1 MKKDPIHSH
10 MQTKKII
17 VIGSGFGGIAAAL
30 RMRAKGYEV
39 DLYEKL
45 DQIGGRAR
53 QFNQNGFI
61 HDAGPTVITAPYLFR
76 ELFEIFGEEIDDF
89 INFIPLDPWYR
100 FRFHDGSFFNYG
112 PNQDELL
119 EQIKAFEPKDVNGYL
134 KMLKHAEKIFELGYL
149 KLADQPFHKLSNLI
163 RYTPDIIKLKGY
175 QSVYQFVSTYLKH
188 PNLRQAFSIQPLLVG
203 GNPFNTTSIYALIHA
218 LEKKWGVFFAKGG
231 TGEIVS
237 QLKMLMERKGIN
249 IFLNSEINKI
259 VTSQQK
265 VDGIVNSKGNFYK
278 TDYLITNADPIYT
291 NNHLIDNKKIS
302 LHNKFINK
310 TAKHSMG
317 LFVLFF
323 GTKVKY
329 EHIAHHTIWMG
340 PRYKELLS
348 DIFDLHKLADDF
360 SIYLHRPTATDT
372 NFAPMGCD
380 SFYALIPVPNLKGNI
395 VWEDEAPAFIK
406 SIIKALEQTMMP
418 KLTETICDSFYMTP
432 ENFLQDYNTP
442 FGSGFSIAP
451 LFRQSA
457 WFRTHNKDDLY
468 QNLFYVGAGT
478 HPGAGVPGVLNSA
491 KVIDKLIP
499 NHEK

>member
-1 MKKDPIHSH
+1 

-39 DLYEKL
+39 DLHEKL

-188 PNLRQAFSIQPLLVG
+188 PNLREAFSIQPLLVG

-395 VWEDEAPAFIK
+395 AWEDEAPAFIK

-418 KLTETICDSFYMTP
+418 KLTETICESFYMTP

>member
-1 MKKDPIHSH
+1 
-10 MQTKKII
+10 MQNKKII

-39 DLYEKL
+39 DLHEKL

-53 QFNQNGFI
+53 QFNRNGFVY
-61 HDAGPTVITAPYLFR
+61 DAGPTVITAPYLFR
-76 ELFEIFGEEIDDF
+76 ELFEIFNEEIDDF
-89 INFIPLDPWYR
+89 IKFIPLDPWYR
-100 FRFHDGSFFNYG
+100 FRFHDGTFFNYG
-112 PNQDELL
+112 PDQDQLL
-119 EQIKAFEPKDVNGYL
+119 EQIKAIEPRDVNGYL
-134 KMLKHAEKIFELGYL
+134 KMLQHAEKIFELGYL
-149 KLADQPFHKLSNLI
+149 KLADQPFHKLGSLI
-163 RYTPDIIKLKGY
+163 KYTPDIIKLKGY
-175 QSVYQFVSTYLKH
+175 QSVYQFVSSYLNH

-231 TGEIVS
+231 TGEIIS
-237 QLKMLMERKGIN
+237 QLKMLMERQGVN
-249 IFLNSEINKI
+249 IFLNSEIKKI
-259 VTSQQK
+259 VTRDK
-265 VDGIVNSKGNFYK
+265 MVEGIETEEGKFYK
-278 TDYLITNADPIYT
+278 ADYLITNADPIYT
-291 NNHLIDNKKIS
+291 NTNLIEHKKIS
-302 LHNKFINK
+302 LHNKFVKK

-329 EHIAHHTIWMG
+329 EDIAHHTIWMG

-348 DIFDLHKLADDF
+348 DIFDRYKLSEDF
-360 SIYLHRPTATDT
+360 SIYLHRPTATDPD
-372 NFAPMGCD
+372 FAPIGCD
-380 SFYALIPVPNLKGNI
+380 SFYALVPVPNLKGNI
-395 VWEDEAPAFIK
+395 NWKEEAPIFTQ

-418 KLTETICDSFYMTP
+418 KLSEYICESFVMTP
-432 ENFLQDYNTP
+432 DDFLQDYNTP

-499 NHEK
+499 

>member
-1 MKKDPIHSH
+1 
-10 MQTKKII
+10 MQNKKII

-39 DLYEKL
+39 DLHEKL

-53 QFNQNGFI
+53 QFNRNGFVY
-61 HDAGPTVITAPYLFR
+61 DAGPTVITAPYLFR
-76 ELFEIFGEEIDDF
+76 ELFEIFNEDIDDF
-89 INFIPLDPWYR
+89 IKFIPLDPWYR
-100 FRFHDGSFFNYG
+100 FRFHDGTFFNYG
-112 PNQDELL
+112 PDQDQLL
-119 EQIKAFEPKDVNGYL
+119 EQIKAVEPKDVNGYL
-134 KMLKHAEKIFELGYL
+134 KMLQHAEKIFELGYL
-149 KLADQPFHKLSNLI
+149 KLADQPFHKLSSLI
-163 RYTPDIIKLKGY
+163 KYTPDIIKLKGY
-175 QSVYQFVSTYLKH
+175 QSVYQFVSSYLSH

-231 TGEIVS
+231 TGEIIS
-237 QLKMLMERKGIN
+237 QLKMLMERKGVN
-249 IFLNSEINKI
+249 IFLNSEITKI
-259 VTSQQK
+259 ITTDKMVEGIETE
-265 VDGIVNSKGNFYK
+265 DGKFTK
-278 TDYLITNADPIYT
+278 ADYLITNADPIYT
-291 NNHLIDNKKIS
+291 NSNLIGYKKIS
-302 LHNKFINK
+302 LHNKFVQK

-329 EHIAHHTIWMG
+329 DDIAHHTIWMG

-348 DIFDLHKLADDF
+348 DIFDRYKLSEDF
-360 SIYLHRPTATDT
+360 SIYLHRPTATDPD
-372 NFAPMGCD
+372 FAPMGCD
-380 SFYALIPVPNLKGNI
+380 SFYALVPVPNLKGNI
-395 VWEDEAPAFIK
+395 SWKDEASSFTQ
-406 SIIKALEQTMMP
+406 SIIKALEKTMMP
-418 KLTETICDSFYMTP
+418 KLSENICESFVMTP
-432 ENFLQDYNTP
+432 EDFLQDYNTP

-499 NHEK
+499 

>member
-1 MKKDPIHSH
+1 
-10 MQTKKII
+10 MQNKKII

-39 DLYEKL
+39 DLHEKL

-53 QFNQNGFI
+53 QFSRNGFVY
-61 HDAGPTVITAPYLFR
+61 DAGPTVITAPYLFR
-76 ELFEIFGEEIDDF
+76 ELFEIFNEDIDDF
-89 INFIPLDPWYR
+89 IKFIPLDPWYR
-100 FRFHDGSFFNYG
+100 FRFNDGTFFNYG
-112 PNQDELL
+112 PDQDQLL
-119 EQIKAFEPKDVNGYL
+119 EQIKAIEPKDVNGYL
-134 KMLKHAEKIFELGYL
+134 KMLQHAEKIFEVGYL
-149 KLADQPFHKLSNLI
+149 KLADQPFHKLSSLI
-163 RYTPDIIKLKGY
+163 KYTPDIIKLKGY
-175 QSVYQFVSTYLKH
+175 QSVYQFVSSYLKH

-231 TGEIVS
+231 TGEIIS

-249 IFLNSEINKI
+249 IFLNSEIKKI
-259 VTSQQK
+259 ITSEK
-265 VDGIVNSKGNFYK
+265 MVEGIETEESKFYK

-291 NNHLIDNKKIS
+291 NSNLIGRKKIS
-302 LHNKFINK
+302 LHNKFVQK

-323 GTKVKY
+323 GTKAKY
-329 EHIAHHTIWMG
+329 DNIAHHTIWMG

-348 DIFDLHKLADDF
+348 DIFDRYKLSEDF
-360 SIYLHRPTATDT
+360 SIYLHRPTATDPD
-372 NFAPMGCD
+372 FAPIGCD
-380 SFYALIPVPNLKGNI
+380 SFYALVPVPNLKGNI
-395 VWEDEAPAFIK
+395 SWKDEASAFTQ
-406 SIIKALEQTMMP
+406 SIIQALEQTMMP
-418 KLTETICDSFYMTP
+418 KLSENICESFVMTP
-432 ENFLQDYNTP
+432 EDFLQDYNTP

-499 NHEK
+499 

>member
-1 MKKDPIHSH
+1 
-10 MQTKKII
+10 MQNKKII

-39 DLYEKL
+39 DLHEKL

-53 QFNQNGFI
+53 QFSRNGFVY
-61 HDAGPTVITAPYLFR
+61 DAGPTVITAPYLFR
-76 ELFEIFGEEIDDF
+76 ELFEIFNEDIDDF
-89 INFIPLDPWYR
+89 IKFIPLDPWYR
-100 FRFHDGSFFNYG
+100 FRFHDGTFFNYG
-112 PNQDELL
+112 PDQDQLL
-119 EQIKAFEPKDVNGYL
+119 EQIKAIEPKDVNGYL
-134 KMLKHAEKIFELGYL
+134 KMLQHAEKIFEVGYL
-149 KLADQPFHKLSNLI
+149 KLADQPFHKLSSLI
-163 RYTPDIIKLKGY
+163 KYTPDIIKLKGY
-175 QSVYQFVSTYLKH
+175 QSVYQFVSSYLKH

-231 TGEIVS
+231 TGEIIS

-249 IFLNSEINKI
+249 IFLNSEIKKI
-259 VTSQQK
+259 ITSEK
-265 VDGIVNSKGNFYK
+265 MVEGIETEESKFYK

-291 NNHLIDNKKIS
+291 NSNLIGRKKIS
-302 LHNKFINK
+302 LHNKFVQK

-323 GTKVKY
+323 GTKAKY
-329 EHIAHHTIWMG
+329 DNIAHHTIWMG

-348 DIFDLHKLADDF
+348 DIFDRYKLSEDF
-360 SIYLHRPTATDT
+360 SIYLHRPTATDPD
-372 NFAPMGCD
+372 FAPIGCD
-380 SFYALIPVPNLKGNI
+380 SFYALVPVPNLKGNI
-395 VWEDEAPAFIK
+395 SWKDEASAFTQ

-418 KLTETICDSFYMTP
+418 KLSENICESFVMTP
-432 ENFLQDYNTP
+432 EDFLQDYNTP

-499 NHEK
+499 

>member
-1 MKKDPIHSH
+1 
-10 MQTKKII
+10 MQNKKII

-39 DLYEKL
+39 DLHEKL

-53 QFNQNGFI
+53 QFSRNGFVY
-61 HDAGPTVITAPYLFR
+61 DAGPTVITAPYLFR
-76 ELFEIFGEEIDDF
+76 ELFEIFNEDIDDF
-89 INFIPLDPWYR
+89 IKFIPLDPWYR
-100 FRFHDGSFFNYG
+100 FRFNDGTFFNYG
-112 PNQDELL
+112 PDQDQLL
-119 EQIKAFEPKDVNGYL
+119 EQIKAIEPKDVNGYL
-134 KMLKHAEKIFELGYL
+134 KMLQHAEKIFEVGYL
-149 KLADQPFHKLSNLI
+149 KLADQPFHKLSSLI
-163 RYTPDIIKLKGY
+163 KYTPDIIKLKGY
-175 QSVYQFVSTYLKH
+175 QSVYQFVSSYLKH

-231 TGEIVS
+231 TGEIIS

-249 IFLNSEINKI
+249 IFLNSEIKKI
-259 VTSQQK
+259 ITSEK
-265 VDGIVNSKGNFYK
+265 MVEGIETEESKFYK

-291 NNHLIDNKKIS
+291 NSNLIGRKKIS
-302 LHNKFINK
+302 LHNKFVQK

-323 GTKVKY
+323 GTKAKY
-329 EHIAHHTIWMG
+329 DNIAHHTIWMG

-348 DIFDLHKLADDF
+348 DIFDRYKLSEDF
-360 SIYLHRPTATDT
+360 SIYLHRPTATDPD
-372 NFAPMGCD
+372 FAPIGCD
-380 SFYALIPVPNLKGNI
+380 SFYALVPVPNLKGNI
-395 VWEDEAPAFIK
+395 SWKDEASAFTQ

-418 KLTETICDSFYMTP
+418 KLSENICESFVMTP
-432 ENFLQDYNTP
+432 EDFLQDYNTP

-499 NHEK
+499 

>member
-1 MKKDPIHSH
+1 
-10 MQTKKII
+10 
-17 VIGSGFGGIAAAL
+17 
-30 RMRAKGYEV
+30 MRAKGYEV
-39 DLYEKL
+39 DLHEKL
-45 DQIGGRAR
+45 DQLGGRAR

-149 KLADQPFHKLSNLI
+149 KLADQPFHKLSSLI

-395 VWEDEAPAFIK
+395 AWEDEAPAFIK

>member
-1 MKKDPIHSH
+1 
-10 MQTKKII
+10 MQNKKII

-30 RMRAKGYEV
+30 RMKAKGYDV
-39 DLYEKL
+39 DLHEKL

-61 HDAGPTVITAPYLFR
+61 YDAGPTVITAPYLFR
-76 ELFEIFGEEIDDF
+76 ELFEIFDEEIEDF
-89 INFIPLDPWYR
+89 IKFIPLDPWYR
-100 FRFHDGSFFNYG
+100 FRFNDGTFFNYG
-112 PNQDELL
+112 PNQDQLL
-119 EQIKAFEPKDVNGYL
+119 EQIKAIEPRDVNGYL
-134 KMLKHAEKIFELGYL
+134 KMLQHAEKIFELGYL
-149 KLADQPFHKLSNLI
+149 KLADQPFHKLSSLI
-163 RYTPDIIKLKGY
+163 RYTPDIIRLKGY

-231 TGEIVS
+231 TGEIIS
-237 QLKMLMERKGIN
+237 QLRMLMERKGIN
-249 IFLNSEINKI
+249 IFLNSEIEKI
-259 VTSQQK
+259 ITNNNEVT
-265 VDGIVNSKGNFYK
+265 GIETKKSEFYK
-278 TDYLITNADPIYT
+278 ADYLITNADPIYT
-291 NNHLIDNKKIS
+291 NTHLLSHKKIS
-302 LHNKFINK
+302 FHNKFVQK

-329 EHIAHHTIWMG
+329 KNIAHHTIWMG
-340 PRYKELLS
+340 PRYKDLLH
-348 DIFDLHKLADDF
+348 DIFDRYKLSEDF
-360 SIYLHRPTATDT
+360 SIYLHRPTATDPD
-372 NFAPMGCD
+372 FAPIGCD
-380 SFYALIPVPNLKGNI
+380 SFYALVPVPNLKADI
-395 VWEDEAPAFIK
+395 SWKDEVPKFTE

-418 KLTETICDSFYMTP
+418 KLSENICESFVMTP
-432 ENFLQDYNTP
+432 ENFLHDYNTP

-451 LFRQSA
+451 LFGQSA

-499 NHEK
+499 

>member
-1 MKKDPIHSH
+1 

-39 DLYEKL
+39 DLHEKL
-45 DQIGGRAR
+45 DQLGGRAR

-76 ELFEIFGEEIDDF
+76 ELFEIFGEQIDDF

-395 VWEDEAPAFIK
+395 AWEDEAPAFIK

>member
-1 MKKDPIHSH
+1 

-39 DLYEKL
+39 DLHEKL

-418 KLTETICDSFYMTP
+418 KLTETICESFYMTP

>member
-1 MKKDPIHSH
+1 
-10 MQTKKII
+10 MQNKKII

-39 DLYEKL
+39 DLHEKL

-53 QFNQNGFI
+53 QFNRNGFVY
-61 HDAGPTVITAPYLFR
+61 DAGPTVITAPYLFS
-76 ELFEIFGEEIDDF
+76 ELFEIFNEDIDNF
-89 INFIPLDPWYR
+89 IKFIPLDPWYR
-100 FRFHDGSFFNYG
+100 FRFHDGTFFNYG
-112 PNQDELL
+112 PDQDQLL
-119 EQIKAFEPKDVNGYL
+119 EQIKAIEPRDVNGYL
-134 KMLKHAEKIFELGYL
+134 KMLQHAEKIFELGYL
-149 KLADQPFHKLSNLI
+149 KLADQPFHKLSSLI
-163 RYTPDIIKLKGY
+163 KYTPDIIMLKGY
-175 QSVYQFVSTYLKH
+175 QSVYQFVSGYLSH

-231 TGEIVS
+231 TGEIIS
-237 QLKMLMERKGIN
+237 QLKMLMERQGIN
-249 IFLNSEINKI
+249 IFLNSEIKKI
-259 VTSQQK
+259 VTRDK
-265 VDGIVNSKGNFYK
+265 MVEGIETAEGKFYK
-278 TDYLITNADPIYT
+278 ADYLITNADPIYT
-291 NNHLIDNKKIS
+291 NTNLIEHKKIS
-302 LHNKFINK
+302 LHNKFVKK

-329 EHIAHHTIWMG
+329 EDVAHHTIWMG

-348 DIFDLHKLADDF
+348 DIFDRYKLSEDF
-360 SIYLHRPTATDT
+360 SIYLHRPTATDPD
-372 NFAPMGCD
+372 FAPTGCD
-380 SFYALIPVPNLKGNI
+380 SFYALVPVPNLKGNI
-395 VWEDEAPAFIK
+395 SWKEEAPKFTQ

-418 KLTETICDSFYMTP
+418 KLSEYICESFVMTP
-432 ENFLQDYNTP
+432 DDFLQDYNTP

-478 HPGAGVPGVLNSA
+478 HPGAGIPGVLNSA
-491 KVIDKLIP
+491 KVIDNLIP
-499 NHEK
+499 

>member
-1 MKKDPIHSH
+1 

-39 DLYEKL
+39 DLHEKL

-395 VWEDEAPAFIK
+395 AWEDEAPAFIK

-418 KLTETICDSFYMTP
+418 KLTETIYDSFYMTP

>member
-1 MKKDPIHSH
+1 

-39 DLYEKL
+39 DLHEKL
-45 DQIGGRAR
+45 DQLGGRAR

-149 KLADQPFHKLSNLI
+149 KLADQPFHKLSSLI

-395 VWEDEAPAFIK
+395 AWEDEAPAFIK

-418 KLTETICDSFYMTP
+418 KLTETICESFYMTP

>member
-1 MKKDPIHSH
+1 

-39 DLYEKL
+39 DLHEKL
-45 DQIGGRAR
+45 DQLGGRAR

-76 ELFEIFGEEIDDF
+76 ELFEIFGEQIDDF

-149 KLADQPFHKLSNLI
+149 KLADQPFHKLSSLI

-395 VWEDEAPAFIK
+395 AWEDEAPAFIK

>member
-1 MKKDPIHSH
+1 

-39 DLYEKL
+39 DLHEKL
-45 DQIGGRAR
+45 DQLGGRAR

-112 PNQDELL
+112 PNQNELL

-149 KLADQPFHKLSNLI
+149 KLADQPFHKLSSLI

-218 LEKKWGVFFAKGG
+218 LEKKWGVFFAQGG

-237 QLKMLMERKGIN
+237 QLKILMERKGIN

-265 VDGIVNSKGNFYK
+265 VDGIVNSKGDFYK

-291 NNHLIDNKKIS
+291 NNHLIDNNKIS

-323 GTKVKY
+323 GTKVNY
-329 EHIAHHTIWMG
+329 ENITHHTIWMG

-348 DIFDLHKLADDF
+348 DIFDHHKLADDF
-360 SIYLHRPTATDT
+360 SIYLHRPTATDS

-418 KLTETICDSFYMTP
+418 KLSETICESFYMTP
-432 ENFLQDYNTP
+432 ENFFQDYNTP

-457 WFRTHNKDDLY
+457 WFRTHNQDDLY

-499 NHEK
+499 KHEK

>member
-1 MKKDPIHSH
+1 

-39 DLYEKL
+39 DLHEKL
-45 DQIGGRAR
+45 DQLGGRAR

-149 KLADQPFHKLSNLI
+149 KLADQPFHKLSSLI

-218 LEKKWGVFFAKGG
+218 LEKKWGVFFAQGG

-237 QLKMLMERKGIN
+237 QLKILMERKGIN

-265 VDGIVNSKGNFYK
+265 VDGIVNSKGDFYK

-291 NNHLIDNKKIS
+291 NNHLIDNNKIS

-329 EHIAHHTIWMG
+329 ENITHHTIWMG

-348 DIFDLHKLADDF
+348 DIFDHHKLADDF
-360 SIYLHRPTATDT
+360 SIYLHRPTATDS

-418 KLTETICDSFYMTP
+418 KLSETICESFYMTP
-432 ENFLQDYNTP
+432 ENFFQDYNTP

-457 WFRTHNKDDLY
+457 WFRTHNQDDLY

-499 NHEK
+499 KHEK

>member
-1 MKKDPIHSH
+1 
-10 MQTKKII
+10 MQNKKII

-39 DLYEKL
+39 DLHEKL

-53 QFNQNGFI
+53 QFNRNGFVY
-61 HDAGPTVITAPYLFR
+61 DAGPTVITAPYLFR
-76 ELFEIFGEEIDDF
+76 ELFEIFNEEIDDF
-89 INFIPLDPWYR
+89 IKFIPLDPWYR
-100 FRFHDGSFFNYG
+100 FRFHDGTFFNYG
-112 PNQDELL
+112 PDQDQLL
-119 EQIKAFEPKDVNGYL
+119 EQIKAIEPRDVNGYL
-134 KMLKHAEKIFELGYL
+134 KMLRHAEKIFELGYL
-149 KLADQPFHKLSNLI
+149 KLADQPFHKLSSLI
-163 RYTPDIIKLKGY
+163 KYTPDIIKLKGY
-175 QSVYQFVSTYLKH
+175 QSVYQFVSSYLSH

-231 TGEIVS
+231 TGEIIS
-237 QLKMLMERKGIN
+237 QLKMLMERQGVN
-249 IFLNSEINKI
+249 IFLNSEIKKI
-259 VTSQQK
+259 VTRDK
-265 VDGIVNSKGNFYK
+265 MVEGIETEEGKFYK
-278 TDYLITNADPIYT
+278 ADYLITNADPIYT
-291 NNHLIDNKKIS
+291 NTNLIEHKKIS
-302 LHNKFINK
+302 LHNKFVKK

-323 GTKVKY
+323 GTKFKY
-329 EHIAHHTIWMG
+329 EHIAHHTIWME

-348 DIFDLHKLADDF
+348 DIFDRYKLSEDF
-360 SIYLHRPTATDT
+360 SIYLHRPTATDPD
-372 NFAPMGCD
+372 FAPTGCD
-380 SFYALIPVPNLKGNI
+380 SFYALVPVPNLKGNI
-395 VWEDEAPAFIK
+395 SWKEEAPKFTQ

-418 KLTETICDSFYMTP
+418 KLSEYICESFVMTP
-432 ENFLQDYNTP
+432 DDFLQDYNTP

-499 NHEK
+499 

>member
-1 MKKDPIHSH
+1 
-10 MQTKKII
+10 MQNKKII

-39 DLYEKL
+39 DLHEKL

-53 QFNQNGFI
+53 QFNQNGFVY
-61 HDAGPTVITAPYLFR
+61 DAGPTVITAPYLFR
-76 ELFEIFGEEIDDF
+76 ELFEIFDEEIDDY
-89 INFIPLDPWYR
+89 IKFIPLDPWYR
-100 FRFHDGSFFNYG
+100 FRFHDGTFFNYG
-112 PNQDELL
+112 PDQDQLL
-119 EQIKAFEPKDVNGYL
+119 EQIKAVEPRDVNGYL
-134 KMLKHAEKIFELGYL
+134 KMLQHAEKIFELGYL
-149 KLADQPFHKLSNLI
+149 KLADQPFHKLSSLI

-175 QSVYQFVSTYLKH
+175 QSVYQFVSSYLKH

-231 TGEIVS
+231 TGEIIF
-237 QLKMLMERKGIN
+237 QLKSLMERQGIN
-249 IFLNSEINKI
+249 IFLNSEIKKI
-259 VTSQQK
+259 ITNDKMVEGVETGEGK
-265 VDGIVNSKGNFYK
+265 FYK
-278 TDYLITNADPIYT
+278 ADYLITNADPIFT
-291 NNHLIDNKKIS
+291 NNHLIGSKKNS
-302 LHNKFINK
+302 LHNKFVQK

-317 LFVLFF
+317 LFVIFF

-329 EHIAHHTIWMG
+329 EDVAHHTIWMG

-348 DIFDLHKLADDF
+348 DIFDRYKLSEDF
-360 SIYLHRPTATDT
+360 SIYLHRPTATDPD
-372 NFAPMGCD
+372 FAPIGCD
-380 SFYALIPVPNLKGNI
+380 SFYALVPVPNLKGNI
-395 VWEDEAPAFIK
+395 SWNDEAPKFTQ
-406 SIIKALEQTMMP
+406 SVIKALEQTMMP
-418 KLTETICDSFYMTP
+418 KLTENICESFVMTP
-432 ENFLQDYNTP
+432 EDFLQDYNTP

-499 NHEK
+499 

>member
-1 MKKDPIHSH
+1 

-39 DLYEKL
+39 DLHEKL
-45 DQIGGRAR
+45 DQLGGRAR

-395 VWEDEAPAFIK
+395 AWEDEAPAFIK

>member
-1 MKKDPIHSH
+1 
-10 MQTKKII
+10 MQNKKII

-39 DLYEKL
+39 DLHEKL

-53 QFNQNGFI
+53 QFNQNGFVY
-61 HDAGPTVITAPYLFR
+61 DAGPTVITAPYLFR
-76 ELFEIFGEEIDDF
+76 ELFEIFNEEIDDY
-89 INFIPLDPWYR
+89 IKFIPLDPWYR
-100 FRFHDGSFFNYG
+100 FRFHDGTFFNYG
-112 PNQDELL
+112 PDQNQLL
-119 EQIKAFEPKDVNGYL
+119 EQIKAIEPRDVNGYL
-134 KMLKHAEKIFELGYL
+134 KMLQHAEKIFELGYL
-149 KLADQPFHKLSNLI
+149 KLADQPFHKLSSLI

-175 QSVYQFVSTYLKH
+175 QSVYQFVSSYLKH

-231 TGEIVS
+231 TGEIIF
-237 QLKMLMERKGIN
+237 QLKSLMGRQGIN
-249 IFLNSEINKI
+249 IFLNSEIKKI
-259 VTSQQK
+259 ITNDKMVE
-265 VDGIVNSKGNFYK
+265 GIETEKGKFYK
-278 TDYLITNADPIYT
+278 ADYLITNADPIYT
-291 NNHLIDNKKIS
+291 NNHLIGSKKIS
-302 LHNKFINK
+302 LHNKFVQK

-329 EHIAHHTIWMG
+329 KDIAHHTIWMG

-348 DIFDLHKLADDF
+348 DIFDRYKLSEDF
-360 SIYLHRPTATDT
+360 SIYLHRPTATDPD
-372 NFAPMGCD
+372 FAPIGCD
-380 SFYALIPVPNLKGNI
+380 SFYALVPVPNLKGNI
-395 VWEDEAPAFIK
+395 SWKDEAPKFTQ
-406 SIIKALEQTMMP
+406 SVIKALEQTMMP
-418 KLTETICDSFYMTP
+418 KLTENICESFVMTP
-432 ENFLQDYNTP
+432 DDFLQDYNTP

-499 NHEK
+499 

>member
-1 MKKDPIHSH
+1 
-10 MQTKKII
+10 MQNKKII

-39 DLYEKL
+39 DLHEKL

-53 QFNQNGFI
+53 QFSRNGFVY
-61 HDAGPTVITAPYLFR
+61 DAGPTVITAPYLFR
-76 ELFEIFGEEIDDF
+76 ELFEIFNEDIDDF
-89 INFIPLDPWYR
+89 IKFIPLDPWYR
-100 FRFHDGSFFNYG
+100 FRFHDGTFFNYG
-112 PNQDELL
+112 PDQDQLL
-119 EQIKAFEPKDVNGYL
+119 EQIKAVEPKDVNGYL
-134 KMLKHAEKIFELGYL
+134 KMLQHAEKIFELGYL
-149 KLADQPFHKLSNLI
+149 KLADQPFHKLSSLI
-163 RYTPDIIKLKGY
+163 KYTPDIIKLKGY
-175 QSVYQFVSTYLKH
+175 QSVYQFVSSYLSH

-231 TGEIVS
+231 TGEIIS
-237 QLKMLMERKGIN
+237 QLKMLMERKGVN
-249 IFLNSEINKI
+249 IFLNSEVKKI
-259 VTSQQK
+259 ITTDKMV
-265 VDGIVNSKGNFYK
+265 VGIETDEGKFTK
-278 TDYLITNADPIYT
+278 ADYLITNADPIYT
-291 NNHLIDNKKIS
+291 NSNLIGHKKIS
-302 LHNKFINK
+302 LHNKFVQK

-329 EHIAHHTIWMG
+329 DDIAHHTIWMG

-348 DIFDLHKLADDF
+348 DIFDSYKLSEDF
-360 SIYLHRPTATDT
+360 SIYLHRPTATDPD
-372 NFAPMGCD
+372 FAPMGCD
-380 SFYALIPVPNLKGNI
+380 SFYALVPVPNLKGNI
-395 VWEDEAPAFIK
+395 SWKDEASSFTQ

-418 KLTETICDSFYMTP
+418 KLSENICESFVMTP
-432 ENFLQDYNTP
+432 EDFLQDYNTP

-499 NHEK
+499 

>member
-1 MKKDPIHSH
+1 MH

-39 DLYEKL
+39 DLHEKL

-175 QSVYQFVSTYLKH
+175 QSVYQFISTYLKH

-372 NFAPMGCD
+372 NFAPIGCD

-395 VWEDEAPAFIK
+395 AWEDEAPAFIK

-418 KLTETICDSFYMTP
+418 KLTETICESFYMTP

-499 NHEK
+499 KHEK

>member
-1 MKKDPIHSH
+1 

-39 DLYEKL
+39 DLHEKL

-112 PNQDELL
+112 PNQDKLL

-395 VWEDEAPAFIK
+395 AWEDEAPAFIK

>member
-1 MKKDPIHSH
+1 
-10 MQTKKII
+10 MQNKKII

-39 DLYEKL
+39 DLHEKL

-53 QFNQNGFI
+53 QFSRNGFVY
-61 HDAGPTVITAPYLFR
+61 DAGPTVITAPYLFR
-76 ELFEIFGEEIDDF
+76 ELFEIFNEDIDDF
-89 INFIPLDPWYR
+89 IKFIPLDPWYR
-100 FRFHDGSFFNYG
+100 FRFNDGTFFNYG
-112 PNQDELL
+112 PDQDQLL
-119 EQIKAFEPKDVNGYL
+119 EQIKAIEPKDVNGYL
-134 KMLKHAEKIFELGYL
+134 KMLQHAEKIFEVGYL
-149 KLADQPFHKLSNLI
+149 KLADQPFHKLSSLI
-163 RYTPDIIKLKGY
+163 KYTPDIIKLKGY
-175 QSVYQFVSTYLKH
+175 QSVYQFVSSYLKH

-231 TGEIVS
+231 TGEIIS

-249 IFLNSEINKI
+249 IFLNSEIKKI
-259 VTSQQK
+259 ITSEK
-265 VDGIVNSKGNFYK
+265 MVEGIETEESKFYK

-291 NNHLIDNKKIS
+291 NSNLIGRKKIS
-302 LHNKFINK
+302 LHNKFVQK

-323 GTKVKY
+323 GTKAKY
-329 EHIAHHTIWMG
+329 DNIAHHTIWMG

-348 DIFDLHKLADDF
+348 DIFDRYKLSEDF
-360 SIYLHRPTATDT
+360 SIYLHRPTATDPD
-372 NFAPMGCD
+372 FAPIGCD
-380 SFYALIPVPNLKGNI
+380 SFYALVPVPNLKGNI
-395 VWEDEAPAFIK
+395 SWKDEASAFTQ
-406 SIIKALEQTMMP
+406 SIIKAIEQTMMP
-418 KLTETICDSFYMTP
+418 KLSENICESFVMTP
-432 ENFLQDYNTP
+432 EDFLQDYNTP

-499 NHEK
+499 

>member
-1 MKKDPIHSH
+1 

-39 DLYEKL
+39 DLHEKL
-45 DQIGGRAR
+45 DQLGGRAR

-119 EQIKAFEPKDVNGYL
+119 QQIKAFEPKDVNGYL

-149 KLADQPFHKLSNLI
+149 KLADQPFHKLSSLI

-395 VWEDEAPAFIK
+395 AWEDEAPAFIK

-499 NHEK
+499 KHEK

>member
-1 MKKDPIHSH
+1 

-39 DLYEKL
+39 DLHEKL
-45 DQIGGRAR
+45 DQLGGRAR

-76 ELFEIFGEEIDDF
+76 ELFEIFGEQIDDF

-395 VWEDEAPAFIK
+395 AWEDEAPAFIK

-418 KLTETICDSFYMTP
+418 KLTETICESFYMTP

-499 NHEK
+499 KHEK

>member
-1 MKKDPIHSH
+1 
-10 MQTKKII
+10 MQNKKII

-30 RMRAKGYEV
+30 RMKAKGYDV
-39 DLYEKL
+39 DLHEKL

-53 QFNQNGFI
+53 QFKQNDFVY
-61 HDAGPTVITAPYLFR
+61 DAGPTVITAPYLFR
-76 ELFEIFGEEIDDF
+76 ELFEIFDEEIDDF

-100 FRFHDGSFFNYG
+100 FRFHDGSIFNYG
-112 PNQDELL
+112 ANQDELL
-119 EQIKAFEPKDVNGYL
+119 DQIRAIEPSDVNGYL
-134 KMLKHAEKIFELGYL
+134 KMLNHAEEIFKLGYL
-149 KLADQPFHKLSNLI
+149 KLADQPFHKLSSLI

-175 QSVYQFVSTYLKH
+175 QSVYQFVSSYLKH

-231 TGEIVS
+231 TGKIIT

-249 IFLNSEINKI
+249 IFLNSEVKKI
-259 VTSQQK
+259 VTANK
-265 VDGIVNSKGNFYK
+265 HVEGIENSKGIFYK
-278 TDYLITNADPIYT
+278 ADYLITNADPIYT

-302 LHNKFINK
+302 LHNKFIEK
-310 TAKHSMG
+310 TAKYSMG

-323 GTKVKY
+323 GTKIKY
-329 EHIAHHTIWMG
+329 ADIAHHTIWMG
-340 PRYKELLS
+340 PRYKKLLS
-348 DIFDLHKLADDF
+348 DIFDSYKLADDF
-360 SIYLHRPTATDT
+360 SIYLHRPTATDSD
-372 NFAPMGCD
+372 FAPIGCD
-380 SFYALIPVPNLKGNI
+380 SYYALVPVPNLKGNI
-395 VWEDEAPAFIK
+395 NWQDEAPKFSQ
-406 SIIKALEQTMMP
+406 SIIKALEKTIMP
-418 KLTETICDSFYMTP
+418 KLNDNICESFYMTP
-432 ENFLQDYNTP
+432 ENFLNDYNTP

-499 NHEK
+499 VNAK

>member
-1 MKKDPIHSH
+1 
-10 MQTKKII
+10 MQNKKII

-39 DLYEKL
+39 DLHEKL

-53 QFNQNGFI
+53 QFNRNGFVY
-61 HDAGPTVITAPYLFR
+61 DAGPTVITAPYLFR
-76 ELFEIFGEEIDDF
+76 ELFEIFNEDIDDF
-89 INFIPLDPWYR
+89 IKFIPLDPWYR
-100 FRFHDGSFFNYG
+100 FRFHDGTFFNYG
-112 PNQDELL
+112 PDQDQLL
-119 EQIKAFEPKDVNGYL
+119 EQIKAVEPKDVNGYL
-134 KMLKHAEKIFELGYL
+134 KMLQHAEKIFELGYL
-149 KLADQPFHKLSNLI
+149 KLADQPFHKLSSLI
-163 RYTPDIIKLKGY
+163 KYTPDIIKLKGY
-175 QSVYQFVSTYLKH
+175 QSVYQFVSSYLSH

-231 TGEIVS
+231 TGEIIS
-237 QLKMLMERKGIN
+237 QLKMLMERKGVN
-249 IFLNSEINKI
+249 IFLNSEITKI
-259 VTSQQK
+259 ITTDKMVEGIETE
-265 VDGIVNSKGNFYK
+265 DGKFTK
-278 TDYLITNADPIYT
+278 ADYLITNADPIYT
-291 NNHLIDNKKIS
+291 NSNLIGHKKIS
-302 LHNKFINK
+302 LHNKFVQK

-329 EHIAHHTIWMG
+329 DDIAHHTIWMG

-348 DIFDLHKLADDF
+348 DIFDRYKLSEDF
-360 SIYLHRPTATDT
+360 SIYLHRPTATDPD
-372 NFAPMGCD
+372 FAPMGCD
-380 SFYALIPVPNLKGNI
+380 SFYALVPVPNLKGNI
-395 VWEDEAPAFIK
+395 SWKDEASSFTQ
-406 SIIKALEQTMMP
+406 SIIKALEKTMMP
-418 KLTETICDSFYMTP
+418 KLSENICESFVMTP
-432 ENFLQDYNTP
+432 EDFLQDYNTP

-499 NHEK
+499 

>member
-1 MKKDPIHSH
+1 
-10 MQTKKII
+10 MQNKKII

-39 DLYEKL
+39 DLHEKL

-53 QFNQNGFI
+53 QFSRNGFVY
-61 HDAGPTVITAPYLFR
+61 DAGPTVITAPYLFR
-76 ELFEIFGEEIDDF
+76 ELFEIFNEDIDDF
-89 INFIPLDPWYR
+89 IKFIPLDPWYR
-100 FRFHDGSFFNYG
+100 FRFNDGTFFNYG
-112 PNQDELL
+112 PDQDQLL
-119 EQIKAFEPKDVNGYL
+119 EQIKAIEPKDVNGYL
-134 KMLKHAEKIFELGYL
+134 KMLQHAEKIFEVGYL
-149 KLADQPFHKLSNLI
+149 KLADQPFHKLSSLI
-163 RYTPDIIKLKGY
+163 KYTPDIIKLKGY
-175 QSVYQFVSTYLKH
+175 QSVYQFVSSYLSH

-231 TGEIVS
+231 TGEIIS

-249 IFLNSEINKI
+249 IFLNSEIKKI
-259 VTSQQK
+259 ITSEK
-265 VDGIVNSKGNFYK
+265 MVEGIETEESKFYK

-291 NNHLIDNKKIS
+291 NSNLIGRKKIS
-302 LHNKFINK
+302 LHNKFVQK

-323 GTKVKY
+323 GTKAKY
-329 EHIAHHTIWMG
+329 DNIAHHTIWMG

-348 DIFDLHKLADDF
+348 DIFDRYKLSEDF
-360 SIYLHRPTATDT
+360 SIYLHRPTATDPD
-372 NFAPMGCD
+372 FAPIGCD
-380 SFYALIPVPNLKGNI
+380 SFYALVPVPNLKGNI
-395 VWEDEAPAFIK
+395 SWKDEASAFTQ

-418 KLTETICDSFYMTP
+418 KLSENICESFVMTP
-432 ENFLQDYNTP
+432 EDFLQDYNTP

-499 NHEK
+499 

>member
-1 MKKDPIHSH
+1 

-30 RMRAKGYEV
+30 RMCAKGYEV

-119 EQIKAFEPKDVNGYL
+119 EQIKAFEPRDVNGYL

-149 KLADQPFHKLSNLI
+149 KLADQPFHKLSSLI

-249 IFLNSEINKI
+249 IFLNSEIKKI
-259 VTSQQK
+259 ITSNEK
-265 VDGIVNSKGNFYK
+265 VDGIVNAKGDFYK
-278 TDYLITNADPIYT
+278 ADYLITNADPIYT
-291 NNHLIDNKKIS
+291 NNHLIENKKIS

-329 EHIAHHTIWMG
+329 ENIAHHTIWMG

-348 DIFDLHKLADDF
+348 DIFDRHKLADDF
-360 SIYLHRPTATDT
+360 SIYLHRPTATDS

-380 SFYALIPVPNLKGNI
+380 SFYALVPVPNLKGNI
-395 VWEDEAPAFIK
+395 TWEDEAPPFTK
-406 SIIKALEQTMMP
+406 SIIKVLEETMMP
-418 KLTETICDSFYMTP
+418 KLSETICDSFYMTP

-499 NHEK
+499 

>member
-1 MKKDPIHSH
+1 

-39 DLYEKL
+39 DLHEKL

-175 QSVYQFVSTYLKH
+175 HSVYQFVSTYLKH

-395 VWEDEAPAFIK
+395 AWEDEAPAFIK

>member
-1 MKKDPIHSH
+1 

-39 DLYEKL
+39 DLHEKL

-395 VWEDEAPAFIK
+395 AWEDEAPAFIK

-499 NHEK
+499 KYEK